1 MRPTAALRFLAVPLA
16 AGLLALAPAA
26 AFAQSAAP
34 AATGNAA
41 PAAKRHATLAQRF
54 ADANTTHDGHLT
66 LDQARAGLPA
76 TARHFTAID
85 KDNKGYVTLDDI
97 HAYYKAQRAAK
108 RHALPEETPEK
119 G

>member
-1 MRPTAALRFLAVPLA
+1 MRPTAVLRLLAVPLA
-16 AGLLALAPAA
+16 AGLLALAPAGG

-34 AATGNAA
+34 AATGEAA
-41 PAAKRHATLAQRF
+41 PKHHATLAQRF

-66 LDQARAGLPA
+66 LDQARAGLPMA
-76 TARHFTAID
+76 ARHFAAID

-97 HAYYKAQRAAK
+97 HAYLKAQRAAK
-108 RHALPEETPEK
+108 HHVLPEEAPEK